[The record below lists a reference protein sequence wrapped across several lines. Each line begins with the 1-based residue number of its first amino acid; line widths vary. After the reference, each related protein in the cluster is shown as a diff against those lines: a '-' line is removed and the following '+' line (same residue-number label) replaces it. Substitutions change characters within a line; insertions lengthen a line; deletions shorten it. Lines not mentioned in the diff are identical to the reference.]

1 MCHGR
6 PGNPGVAARQEQ
18 ESRQRSSGLKIHH
31 AATTRGPQYDDSSC
45 DRPAARSMPQQFV
58 IAPRECRAMPQHFVI
73 APRECRAMPPHF
85 VIAPRE
91 CRARQQ
97 HFVIAPRGCRARQQ
111 HFVIA
116 PRGCR
121 AIEGKHSTEGSTII
135 KQRFGKWR
143 DSCSQV
149 SCFRFQTF
157 NSKLSK
163 SQGLNS
169 RGFPYS
175 ISFSQL
181 SAFRCRPASAL
192 SYKLSVSSFPVIHSP
207 DLGSQ
212 PSSLSI

>member
-1 MCHGR
+1 MTFLKNVFLCVSCFVVVWAIWVSCSPQPISQFALRMIMCHGR

-97 HFVIAPRGCRARQQ
+97 HFVIAPRGCRA
-111 HFVIA
+111 
-116 PRGCR
+116 
-121 AIEGKHSTEGSTII
+121 IEGKHSTEGSTII

-157 NSKLSK
+157 NSKLAN
-163 SQGLNS
+163 L
-169 RGFPYS
+169 R
-175 ISFSQL
+175 
-181 SAFRCRPASAL
+181 
-192 SYKLSVSSFPVIHSP
+192 V
-207 DLGSQ
+207 
-212 PSSLSI
+212 

>member
-1 MCHGR
+1 MTFLKNVFLCVSCFVVVWAIWVSCSPQPISQFALRMIMCHGR

-58 IAPRECRAMPQHFVI
+58 IAPRECRA
-73 APRECRAMPPHF
+73 
-85 VIAPRE
+85 
-91 CRARQQ
+91 
-97 HFVIAPRGCRARQQ
+97 RQQ

-157 NSKLSK
+157 NSKLAN
-163 SQGLNS
+163 L
-169 RGFPYS
+169 R
-175 ISFSQL
+175 
-181 SAFRCRPASAL
+181 
-192 SYKLSVSSFPVIHSP
+192 V
-207 DLGSQ
+207 
-212 PSSLSI
+212 